1 MALVEVIGVDPPCK
15 RCTSTHE
22 NTEKAA
28 SQLKKE
34 GLEIEV
40 KKLNIT
46 SQEVISKY
54 GIIISPAIAVD
65 GQVRISGR
73 VPDTYELVKIIKE
86 AL

>member
-1 MALVEVIGVDPPCK
+1 MILVEVIGVNPPCK

-40 KKLNIT
+40 IKLDIT

-54 GIIISPAIAVD
+54 GIILSPAIAVN
-65 GQVRISGR
+65 GQVKITGR
-73 VPDTYELVKIIKE
+73 VPNTEEIVKIIKE